1 MAAISID
8 KKQMNAA
15 STVVI
20 TAALIAI
27 FLVVI
32 GTFNHK
38 YQQPSAQTL
47 ELQPINMSDLKNL
60 KGEVVSIQNNA
71 SNYPEWI
78 VTGRWK
84 IFQNSSDPLS
94 NANLSSDNINFNASL
109 TMASIDGINNHRH
122 RLTDFNLSNIAI
134 QNRNAIINGTISLGT
149 SGYDKGNFDKII
161 AGIPISIRIMNLE
174 TMSIQL
180 DNKVF
185 RENFGSS
192 PIYAKV
198 D

>member
-1 MAAISID
+1 
-8 KKQMNAA
+8 MNAA
-15 STVVI
+15 SAVVI
-20 TAALIAI
+20 TVALIAM
-27 FLVVI
+27 FLVI
-32 GTFNHK
+32 NGTFNHK

-47 ELQPINMSDLKNL
+47 GLQSINMSDLNNL

-84 IFQNSSDPLS
+84 IFPASSESQS
-94 NANLSSDNINFNASL
+94 NGNMSSNKINFNASL
-109 TMASIDGINNHRH
+109 TMESIDGINNHRH
-122 RLTDFNLSNIAI
+122 RLTDFNLSDTAI
-134 QNRNAIINGTISLGT
+134 NNRNAIINGTISLIT
-149 SGYDKGNFDKII
+149 SGYDEGNLDNNIT
-161 AGIPISIRIMNLE
+161 GIPISIKIMNLE

-198 D
+198 N